1 MDAYLPCFN
10 ERYRVLGEKR
20 KGGAGMSWNYRQPK
34 RSDFDTL
41 EEYESALA
49 AYERAED
56 DYVDQYVEEYLISK
70 YF

>member
-1 MDAYLPCFN
+1 
-10 ERYRVLGEKR
+10 
-20 KGGAGMSWNYRQPK
+20 MSWNYRQPK